1 MMSKMLTLTFFY
13 NFELESE
20 MLEADVNPQAPDRF
34 TPHVPVAQKI
44 ADQRWLIAN
53 SAKNMILTLNPL
65 KNEIW
70 KGLNR

>member
-20 MLEADVNPQAPDRF
+20 ILEADVNPHAPDRF
-34 TPHVPVAQKI
+34 TPHAPVAQKI

-53 SAKNMILTLNPL
+53 SAEKKYLFL
-65 KNEIW
+65 
-70 KGLNR
+70 